1 MVALSRSYN
10 LKRDYEKR
18 LELAE
23 KALELNPHHSG
34 ALFDYALAITSFGRF
49 EEAMKCIERSIEL
62 NPVEK
67 KSIDYMVVMTRIG
80 LKQFD
85 KTIELID
92 EMARDGRGGV
102 GQIGF
107 KVACLAHLGEL
118 DKAKNL
124 LVEYLAQRPQVKNLN
139 DYAKVAPTIIK
150 DILMEGMRK
159 SGLPET

>member
-1 MVALSRSYN
+1 
-10 LKRDYEKR
+10 
-18 LELAE
+18 
-23 KALELNPHHSG
+23 
-34 ALFDYALAITSFGRF
+34 
-49 EEAMKCIERSIEL
+49 
-62 NPVEK
+62 
-67 KSIDYMVVMTRIG
+67 MVVMTRIG

-124 LVEYLAQRPQVKNLN
+124 LVEYLAQRPQVKNLD

-150 DILMEGMRK
+150 DILMDGMRK
-159 SGLPET
+159 SGLPEI